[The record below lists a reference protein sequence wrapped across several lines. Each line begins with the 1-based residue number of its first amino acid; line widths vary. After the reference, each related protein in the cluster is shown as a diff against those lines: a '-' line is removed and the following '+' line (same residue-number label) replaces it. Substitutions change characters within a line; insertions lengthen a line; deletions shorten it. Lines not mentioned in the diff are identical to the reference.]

1 MSNSFKNRIVDKR
14 WRSIIIMGFYVVL
27 FGFLIIAIRYDK
39 YQEKKEL
46 KRQQELE
53 EAQKIHSTS
62 DLQEYLKGTN
72 YSLQYVLK
80 LDDVTYQY
88 VGKRYDDKQ
97 KLAIQ
102 SGMSNADYYI
112 YGDIALKK
120 SGDEYIL
127 ADLPFHYFNYF
138 DINIINDIINKST
151 YDELT
156 NTYEITSSN
165 FNEAIKQKATM
176 SNKSI
181 NTISIAYTDNNVS
194 SIIIDF
200 SNYLK
205 ARREKYSFAVLELK
219 YQDFGKITDF
229 SIE

>member
-1 MSNSFKNRIVDKR
+1 MSNSFKKRIVDKR

-53 EAQKIHSTS
+53 EAQKIHSTN

-72 YSLQYVLK
+72 YSFQYVLK

-97 KLAIQ
+97 KLVIQ

-112 YGDIALKK
+112 YGDIGLKK

-138 DINIINDIINKST
+138 DIDIINNIINQST

-181 NTISIAYTDNNVS
+181 NTISIAYTDNNIS
-194 SIIIDF
+194 AIIIDF
-200 SNYLK
+200 SNYVK

>member
-1 MSNSFKNRIVDKR
+1 MSNSFKKRIVDKR

-53 EAQKIHSTS
+53 EAQKIHSTN

-72 YSLQYVLK
+72 YSFQYVLK

-97 KLAIQ
+97 KLVIQ

-112 YGDIALKK
+112 YGDIGLKK

-138 DINIINDIINKST
+138 DIDIINNIINQST

-181 NTISIAYTDNNVS
+181 NTISIAYTDNNIS
-194 SIIIDF
+194 AIIIDF
-200 SNYLK
+200 SNYVK

-219 YQDFGKITDF
+219 YQDFGKQGKNIF
-229 SIE
+229 